1 MVNERTY
8 VLYGM
13 HSIHTSHSFPFGNWF
28 PRQFLSEMISVLWN
42 DVSIQCQRIMAN
54 IEVQMNSSKPPPL
67 LNAKTPNGSAT
78 VTSHTNWP
86 VIDSIARP
94 TEYMFH
100 ENESTCDAFFLFLSL
115 NVTHS
120 YSTAFVCVFCSFF
133 FFSGKLIP
141 YTFVVVFWQS
151 VGELSMLCVLCVCFL
166 LSLVHLRHFRSRE
179 LVEKRDSGKAC
190 VAWAS
195 SLSRMTYVYDEF
207 FISSSRVDGQSEI
220 LNYRFGRRYSI
231 DTQHMTLYFQW
242 NWSIGFVNETS

>member
-120 YSTAFVCVFCSFF
+120 YSTAFVCVFCLFF
-133 FFSGKLIP
+133 FLSGKLIP

-166 LSLVHLRHFRSRE
+166 LFLYIWDISDLVSWSRNVTLEKHVWRGHRHCPEWPMSTMNFSF
-179 LVEKRDSGKAC
+179 LQ
-190 VAWAS
+190 VAW
-195 SLSRMTYVYDEF
+195 TDKVKF
-207 FISSSRVDGQSEI
+207 
-220 LNYRFGRRYSI
+220 
-231 DTQHMTLYFQW
+231 
-242 NWSIGFVNETS
+242 

>member
-28 PRQFLSEMISVLWN
+28 PRQFLSEMILVLWN

-133 FFSGKLIP
+133 FFLENSFHTHLLLFFGR
-141 YTFVVVFWQS
+141 VWENCQ
-151 VGELSMLCVLCVCFL
+151 CCVCCVCVFFCL
-166 LSLVHLRHFRSRE
+166 L
-179 LVEKRDSGKAC
+179 
-190 VAWAS
+190 
-195 SLSRMTYVYDEF
+195 Y
-207 FISSSRVDGQSEI
+207 I
-220 LNYRFGRRYSI
+220 
-231 DTQHMTLYFQW
+231 
-242 NWSIGFVNETS
+242 